1 MKIQAQSVEPGLAPG
16 SGSGGSSSEEEG
28 EMITGL
34 DTSKPPPKKTKKDMP
49 VLVVKEDGDRVKQ
62 CENIVPPSS
71 SSSQYNNI
79 ETQTWPPLIAATQD
93 HPPSPGQ
100 SSSSHTSKVC
110 RARAARSNNGPTPRK
125 RTYSQSQPAT
135 VPRSPLRPVP
145 GVGLRGEL
153 KNKRQSG
160 AKKRLAAAPA
170 PAPVYIPS

>member
-62 CENIVPPSS
+62 CENIVPPSSS

-160 AKKRLAAAPA
+160 AKKRLAAAP
-170 PAPVYIPS
+170 VYIPS

>member
-1 MKIQAQSVEPGLAPG
+1 MMKIQAQSVEPGLAPG
-16 SGSGGSSSEEEG
+16 SGSGCSSSEEEG
-28 EMITGL
+28 ENTGL

-62 CENIVPPSS
+62 CENT
-71 SSSQYNNI
+71 
-79 ETQTWPPLIAATQD
+79 ETQTWPPLIPATQD

-170 PAPVYIPS
+170 PPVYIPS